1 MVAGELDLDRQVF
14 LFELSL
20 DRFPAA
26 GTAAFRPLSR
36 FPGVRRDI
44 AVVVPREVT
53 AAAVLDTVK
62 RASGASLTEA
72 RIFDVYQG
80 EHIENNKKSI
90 AVSLTFQDSSRTLED
105 IDVQA
110 AEAAVLE
117 ALAAAFGARL
127 RGE

>member
-1 MVAGELDLDRQVF
+1 LTF
-14 LFELSL
+14 
-20 DRFPAA
+20 
-26 GTAAFRPLSR
+26 
-36 FPGVRRDI
+36 I
-44 AVVVPREVT
+44 
-53 AAAVLDTVK
+53 
-62 RASGASLTEA
+62 RANTLK
-72 RIFDVYQG
+72 
-80 EHIENNKKSI
+80 NNKKSI